1 MNQQELTAMMDTVVE
16 LGITYGLNVIAA
28 ILILIVGL
36 WISRRVETLVRR
48 GLERTGR
55 IDSMLSGFLSAVARY
70 LVLTVTI
77 IAVLSQFGIEIASL
91 LVVFGSVGLAIGLAL
106 QGTLSNV
113 AAGVMLLLF
122 RPFKAGDF
130 VEIGGMSGTVKA
142 VSLFFTELAT
152 PDNVQIIVPNGQ
164 VWGSAL
170 TNYSFHDTRRINLAL
185 GISYGDDIDK
195 ATAIVR
201 RIVDADDRILRD
213 PEPMIIVNALGDSS
227 VDLAVRVW
235 TRSDDYWATL
245 WDLNK
250 SVKEAFDDEGVTIPF
265 PSRTVYHVQQTQAVA
280 D

>member
-201 RIVDADDRILRD
+201 RIVDADGRILRD

-227 VDLAVRVW
+227 VDLSVRVW

-245 WDLNK
+245 WHLNK
-250 SVKEAFDDEGVTIPF
+250 AVKEAFDDEGVTIPF
-265 PSRTVYHVQQTQAVA
+265 PSRTVYHIQQAQAVA